1 MTSEA
6 EQTIDSLAHKLGR
19 ERRILL
25 ETVRESKDG
34 KCSLQYLQ
42 RQCFFRTLMVPWET
56 KMVVYRLAQEK
67 VLNYNEEKDVVS
79 LRVQ

>member
-1 MTSEA
+1 MTM
-6 EQTIDSLAHKLGR
+6 EQTIESLAHTMSR

-25 ETVRESKDG
+25 ETVRESKNNQ
-34 KCSLQYLQ
+34 CSMQYLQ

-56 KMVVYRLAQEK
+56 KMVVYHLAQEK
-67 VLNYNEEKDVVS
+67 VLTYNEEKNIVV